1 MSDDNPPQWRS
12 KKREEI
18 PNAKKLMTCRKI
30 IDIMGVY
37 RRYDM
42 DERRD
47 RRRRPNPEG
56 RRTDRARRR
65 KLQRQRKRRRRIFIS
80 IVVLLIAVIAAAIV
94 IWKKYGPSHADADL
108 NNYFGIKE
116 KIRRRLRST
125 MRYRTFRQRKKEAR
139 SMLSIL
145 RYGIISIRDFTGTP
159 TRTNCF
165 TRCRTARFPS
175 ARVRQSMILQT
186 ELRRPITKS

>member
-94 IWKKYGPSHADADL
+94 IWKNMA
-108 NNYFGIKE
+108 
-116 KIRRRLRST
+116 RRLR
-125 MRYRTFRQRKKEAR
+125 MQ
-139 SMLSIL
+139 I
-145 RYGIISIRDFTGTP
+145 
-159 TRTNCF
+159 
-165 TRCRTARFPS
+165 
-175 ARVRQSMILQT
+175 
-186 ELRRPITKS
+186 

>member
-1 MSDDNPPQWRS
+1 
-12 KKREEI
+12 I

-80 IVVLLIAVIAAAIV
+80 IVVFLIAVIAAAIV

-116 KIRRRLRST
+116 KNQAALTINNEIPDV
-125 MRYRTFRQRKKEAR
+125 QAKKEG
-139 SMLSIL
+139 SQI
-145 RYGIISIRDFTGTP
+145 YVEY
-159 TRTNCF
+159 
-165 TRCRTARFPS
+165 TA
-175 ARVRQSMILQT
+175 V
-186 ELRRPITKS
+186 